1 MLVGYNIYDDVIM
14 MSCSPECLCVRVII
28 DVSWYNIYDVIMMS
42 CSQED
47 DDEITADD
55 FFTGQGS
62 AIAVHRLIAGII
74 MHNVYTCFQC
84 M

>member
-1 MLVGYNIYDDVIM
+1 MLVG
-14 MSCSPECLCVRVII
+14 
-28 DVSWYNIYDVIMMS
+28 YNIYDVIMMS